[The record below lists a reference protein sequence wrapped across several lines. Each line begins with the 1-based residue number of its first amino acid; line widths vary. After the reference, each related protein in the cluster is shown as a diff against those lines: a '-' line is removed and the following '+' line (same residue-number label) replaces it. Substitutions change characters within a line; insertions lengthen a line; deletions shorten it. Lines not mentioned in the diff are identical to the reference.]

1 MLNIEK
7 YYSENCFKL
16 PIEFLEKNTYRKTIT
31 RRFRI
36 N

>member
-16 PIEFLEKNTYRKTIT
+16 PIEFLEKKYLSQNNYKKI
-31 RRFRI
+31 
-36 N
+36 